1 MMGRMGARAPGR
13 SSDAR
18 CRAAPSAGKPRVC
31 QTASARLTF
40 TGTLFSG
47 GLPVSPKGGSPRG
60 PPADTRVAL
69 APGSLPGPVRGQV
82 TMEHYLLPEK
92 CVETLFMCVH
102 ACV

>member
-1 MMGRMGARAPGR
+1 MSLVGSRARGQ

-31 QTASARLTF
+31 QPASARLTF

-47 GLPVSPKGGSPRG
+47 GPPVSPKGGSPCG

-92 CVETLFMCVH
+92 RVETLFTCVH